1 MTIIPVKLST
11 PAGTH
16 FNHTLSPLIPSLLLL
31 SFFLLLYYVILCYYA
46 MQGGTESI
54 ILAIKAHRDFYRQ
67 QHGIT
72 KPELIA
78 CVSAHAA
85 VDKVISIYPTKY
97 TILQVI
103 ILYMCRTYCAA
114 DITVLF
120 PLS

>member
-1 MTIIPVKLST
+1 
-11 PAGTH
+11 
-16 FNHTLSPLIPSLLLL
+16 
-31 SFFLLLYYVILCYYA
+31 

-85 VDKVISIYPTKY
+85 VDKVISIYPTRY